1 MTISKTTETHRHD
14 IGYVLRICAVAALGG
29 ILFGYDTAVISG
41 AVDSLREYF
50 SLSPAETGWA
60 VSNVV
65 IGCVIGALSAGWIAG
80 RLGRKKALVLAA
92 ALFTISAIGAAVVD
106 SFVWF
111 VIYRIIGGLA
121 VGLASTVSPMYMS
134 EVSPKGMRGRA
145 LGMQSIA
152 IVGGQVVVFIV
163 NYLIAKGVTEAWL
176 VEYGW
181 RWMIG
186 SEVVPCILFCI
197 MVFMIPESPRWQVMV
212 GQDEKALR
220 TLTRISNA
228 EHAGRLLKEIKDSLQ
243 QNLQAC
249 PQKLELRKSGL
260 GLILFV
266 GCMLAMLQQ
275 VTGVNVMMYYA
286 PMVLKGVTASTE
298 SALFQ
303 TIWIGVMQWVGT
315 LAGVWLI
322 DRVGRVPLM
331 RYGTIGAIAGLL
343 TTSYSMY
350 TYQSG
355 YLTLFG
361 MLLFMLTYAMS
372 WGVGTW
378 VLISEIFPN
387 RLRSLG
393 MSVAVCCMW
402 IANFLVTQT
411 FPMINEHPYLMDTF
425 NGAFPMWLFA
435 GCCVFCYWFV
445 SRFVPETSGIS
456 LERMEGVMLAKIR
469 RQPMP
474 VAIKGHSQVLSSKPV

>member
-1 MTISKTTETHRHD
+1 MKTSTPNQTHRHD

-50 SLSPAETGWA
+50 SLTSAQTGWA

-65 IGCVIGALSAGWIAG
+65 IGCVVGALSAGWVAG
-80 RLGRKKALVLAA
+80 RLGRKKALVVAA
-92 ALFTISAIGAAVVD
+92 MLFTISAVGAAVVD
-106 SFVWF
+106 DFVWF

-121 VGLASTVSPMYMS
+121 VGLAATVSPMYMS

-145 LGMQSIA
+145 LGMQSVA
-152 IVGGQVVVFIV
+152 IVAGQVIVFTV
-163 NYLIAKGVTEAWL
+163 NYLIARDVASEWL

-197 MVFMIPESPRWQVMV
+197 MVFTIPESPRWQVMV

-228 EHAGRLLKEIKDSLQ
+228 EHAKNLLQEIKQSLE
-243 QNLQAC
+243 QNQGKASE
-249 PQKLELRKSGL
+249 KLELRKSGL
-260 GLILFV
+260 GVILII
-266 GCMLAMLQQ
+266 GCMLAVLQQ
-275 VTGVNVMMYYA
+275 VSGVNVMMYYA

-303 TIWIGVMQWVGT
+303 TIWIGVMQLVGT
-315 LAGVWLI
+315 LIGAWLI
-322 DRVGRVPLM
+322 DRVGRVALM
-331 RYGTIGAIAGLL
+331 KYGTIGSVSGLL
-343 TTSYSMY
+343 ITSYAMY
-350 TYQSG
+350 THQEG
-355 YLTLFG
+355 YLTLIG
-361 MLLFMLTYAMS
+361 MLVFMLLYALS
-372 WGVGTW
+372 WGIGTW

-393 MSVAVCCMW
+393 MSVAVCSMW
-402 IANFLVTQT
+402 VANFLVTQT
-411 FPMINEHPYLMDTF
+411 FPMINDHPYLMEHF

-435 GCCVFCYWFV
+435 AFGVFSYWFV
-445 SRFVPETSGIS
+445 IRFVPETRGVA
-456 LERMEGVMLAKIR
+456 LEKMENVMLTKIGR
-469 RQPMP
+469 RPMKP
-474 VAIKGHSQVLSSKPV
+474 AAEPQRRLSSKAV